1 MLMYE
6 WSIKGL
12 DFVRCYSLCYLCG
25 LIRYTVICM
34 NIFRGL
40 LRFGLKLLFGFAFK
54 QSPLFQK
61 VYKLFQICYFRT
73 LWAIFHLAFFM
84 RNIFGKKWANELGRK
99 QIAIRKKHF
108 VFNSRVWNCRV
119 VFIDKNHH
127 FVKNIPKL
135 CLATNAISLRKN

>member
-12 DFVRCYSLCYLCG
+12 NFVWNYSLCYLCG
-25 LIRYTVICM
+25 LIRYTVICR

-40 LRFGLKLLFGFAFK
+40 LRFGLKLLFGLAFK

-73 LWAIFHLAFFM
+73 LWAIFHLGFFM
-84 RNIFGKKWANELGRK
+84 RNIFGKKRANELGWK

-108 VFNSRVWNCRV
+108 VLNSRIWNCRI

-127 FVKNIPKL
+127 VVKNVSKF
-135 CLATNAISLRKN
+135 CLATNAIGLRKI